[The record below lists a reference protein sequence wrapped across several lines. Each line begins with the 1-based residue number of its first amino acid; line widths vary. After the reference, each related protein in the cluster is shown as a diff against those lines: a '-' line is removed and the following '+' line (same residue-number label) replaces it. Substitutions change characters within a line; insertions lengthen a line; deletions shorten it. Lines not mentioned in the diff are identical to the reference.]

1 MVIDERTQNRTVKI
15 EFEVVGYKTNVD
27 FGYKTNV
34 DYRVDN
40 LIKAL
45 KLFFEQE
52 DMSSDIK
59 VVVTIE

>member
-15 EFEVVGYKTNVD
+15 EFEVVGYKTNL
-27 FGYKTNV
+27 

-40 LIKAL
+40 LIKSL
-45 KLFFEQE
+45 KLFLAEE